1 MQRSVTR
8 RGDSIGIIAANNAL
22 AGLGM
27 VNQVLDAKDYQREYE
42 QRVRET
48 GNTMNKYNPQNAVN
62 PFGNYTLN
70 AGPASNFG
78 LVANTPIQDF
88 GTKMSSARYG
98 GLIPFIPAT
107 RSYQEG
113 GEYYADEDE
122 VRRILAMGGEIE
134 FID

>member
-1 MQRSVTR
+1 
-8 RGDSIGIIAANNAL
+8 
-22 AGLGM
+22 
-27 VNQVLDAKDYQREYE
+27 
-42 QRVRET
+42 
-48 GNTMNKYNPQNAVN
+48 
-62 PFGNYTLN
+62 
-70 AGPASNFG
+70 
-78 LVANTPIQDF
+78 VANTPIQDF

-107 RSYQEG
+107 RFYQEG